1 MNKYRSWLTT
11 ELTVA
16 VFIVLIVIG
25 LYETNI
31 LLEGALCN
39 GNKEQEFIVTTILQ
53 ILTICNIPLALR
65 LFKFEAV
72 KKVYM
77 PYQVNQN
84 LVVKKV
90 ISEKR
95 EKGHFHMASLR
106 MSLLTVPMIAN
117 IVCYYIYM
125 NVAFLY
131 LTIILAISLVFII
144 PTKDRC
150 DSEL

>member
-1 MNKYRSWLTT
+1 MNKYRSLLTT

-65 LFKFEAV
+65 LFKFEA
-72 KKVYM
+72 
-77 PYQVNQN
+77 
-84 LVVKKV
+84 VKKV

>member
-1 MNKYRSWLTT
+1 MNKYRFWLTT

-25 LYETNI
+25 LYETDI
-31 LLEGALCN
+31 LLVGALCN

-65 LFKFEAV
+65 LFKFEGI
-72 KKVYM
+72 KKII
-77 PYQVNQN
+77 N
-84 LVVKKV
+84 K
-90 ISEKR
+90 KR

-106 MSLLTVPMIAN
+106 ISLLTLPMIAN
-117 IVCYYIYM
+117 IICYYLYM

>member
-1 MNKYRSWLTT
+1 MKKYRFWLTT

-16 VFIVLIVIG
+16 VFLVLIVIG

-39 GNKEQEFIVTTILQ
+39 GDKEQEFLVTTILQ
-53 ILTICNIPLALR
+53 LLTICNIPLALR
-65 LFKFEAV
+65 LFKFKTV
-72 KKVYM
+72 KE
-77 PYQVNQN
+77 
-84 LVVKKV
+84 V
-90 ISEKR
+90 ISQKR
-95 EKGHFHMASLR
+95 EKGHFYVASLR
-106 MSLLTVPMIAN
+106 MALLVFPMIAN
-117 IVCYYIYM
+117 IICYYLYM

-131 LTIILAISLVFII
+131 LTIILALSLVFII

>member
-72 KKVYM
+72 KKV
-77 PYQVNQN
+77 
-84 LVVKKV
+84 
-90 ISEKR
+90 ISKKR

>member
-1 MNKYRSWLTT
+1 MNKYRFWLTT

-25 LYETNI
+25 LYETNM
-31 LLEGALCN
+31 LLVGALCN

-65 LFKFEAV
+65 LFKFEGI
-72 KKVYM
+72 KKII
-77 PYQVNQN
+77 N
-84 LVVKKV
+84 KK
-90 ISEKR
+90 R
-95 EKGHFHMASLR
+95 GKGHFHMASLR
-106 MSLLTVPMIAN
+106 MSLLTLPMIAN
-117 IVCYYIYM
+117 IICYYLYM